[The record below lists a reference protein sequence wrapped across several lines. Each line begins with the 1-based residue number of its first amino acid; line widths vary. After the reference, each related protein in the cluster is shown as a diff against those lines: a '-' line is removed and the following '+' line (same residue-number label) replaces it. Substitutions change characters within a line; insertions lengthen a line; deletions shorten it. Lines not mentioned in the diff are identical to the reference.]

1 MKQRNL
7 LAAFSVAHFAHHVTN
22 SLLSA
27 LLPFM
32 VLDGLVGSNTL
43 AGFAVTASAVASG
56 VTSPPFGVL
65 ADRVGARRVI
75 VGGLFLIALA
85 SVFIGL
91 SGSYPMLL
99 VGLLIMGIASG
110 TYHAPAS
117 ALIAEV
123 FPFARRGVAL
133 GTHTTA
139 GHLAFFA
146 APLVAG
152 ALAATGSWRTP
163 YVLFA
168 IAPVVCGL
176 LLLRV
181 APPGARSTEP
191 HQWLA
196 TFTDIGR
203 VARAVGSLVILSI
216 LAQVLISSALAFLA
230 LYLVTARG
238 VSPGLAAAL
247 FGVPQLAGLIAAPLS
262 GVLSDRFGRP
272 AILMAALI
280 ASGPSLWLLTAL
292 PIELVVIPLL
302 LIGACVSFRATAT
315 EVLIIDNTPVTRRST
330 VLGSYYLINQPVGG
344 IAAPIFGAIAD
355 AAGIGTAF
363 SWLALALVVFSLIA
377 LVASATGA
385 ARIRAASSPG

>member
-1 MKQRNL
+1 MRQRNL

-32 VLDGLVGSNTL
+32 VSDGLVTSNTL
-43 AGFAVTASAVASG
+43 AGFAVTSSAVASG
-56 VTSPPFGVL
+56 LTNPPLGVL

-75 VGGLFLIALA
+75 VGGLFLIAFA
-85 SVFIGL
+85 SVAIGL
-91 SGSYPMLL
+91 SGTYWMLL

-146 APLVAG
+146 APLLAG
-152 ALAATGSWRTP
+152 ALAATGTWRTP
-163 YVLFA
+163 YIVFA
-168 IAPVVCGL
+168 IAPVLCGI

-181 APPGARSTEP
+181 APAGARSTER
-191 HQWLA
+191 HEWLA
-196 TFTDIGR
+196 TFSDIGR
-203 VARAVGSLVILSI
+203 VARAIGPLVTLSI
-216 LAQVLISSALAFLA
+216 LAQMLISSALAFLA
-230 LYLVTARG
+230 LYLVDRG
-238 VSPGLAAAL
+238 VSPAVAAGL
-247 FGVPQLAGLIAAPLS
+247 FGVPQLAGLVAAPMS

-272 AILMAALI
+272 AILMGALI
-280 ASGPSLWLLTAL
+280 ASGPALWLLTVT

-302 LIGACVSFRATAT
+302 LIGACLSFRATTT
-315 EVLIIDNTPVTRRST
+315 EVLIIDNTPVARRST
-330 VLGSYYLINQPVGG
+330 VLGTYYLINQPVGG

-355 AAGIGTAF
+355 AAGMSTAF
-363 SWLALALVVFSLIA
+363 TWLAYAFLAFSAMAIVVA
-377 LVASATGA
+377 ATGA